1 MASIV
6 PDTNSIKTPTALFHA
21 SKDVMVSTVN
31 HHLERVPETNISHDI
46 KRKLADELLEI
57 ASGRLVLCT
66 YGRVALFVVNQQLA
80 EDSRMLKHDTVYQ
93 IQRAVG

>member
-6 PDTNSIKTPTALFHA
+6 QDTNSIKTLIALFHG
-21 SKDVMVSTVN
+21 SNDVMVRTVN
-31 HHLERVPETNISHDI
+31 HYLERVPETNISHDI
-46 KRKLADELLEI
+46 KRKLADELLDI
-57 ASGRLVLCT
+57 ASGRPVLCT

-93 IQRAVG
+93 IQRAVD